1 MNYLILLLGFF
12 ALLGGAYILVRGAGS
27 LALRLGVSELA
38 VGLTIVAMGT
48 SAPEMIVSL
57 LAANTGSA
65 DLALGNVVGS
75 NIANILLILGI
86 SSLLRPLDMHSTL
99 RWREI
104 PFTLLAGLVLLIM
117 CNDSYL
123 AGANQSRLDRGDGLI
138 LLIFMAIFLYYI
150 FSLARQKDSESV
162 EKVRSVSLPWAV
174 AMVIGGVAGLAL
186 GGEWVI
192 QGASALAASLG
203 MSQALIGLTIVALGT
218 SLPELATSALA
229 AWRGNADL
237 AVGNV
242 VGSNIMNIF
251 WILGIS
257 ATVSPVGFS
266 PVLNADLLAMLVATA
281 LLLVF
286 TYTGQKHRIDRPE
299 GLIFLCCYAG
309 YLVFAVHRG

>member
-1 MNYLILLLGFF
+1 MNYLVLLLGFS

-38 VGLTIVAMGT
+38 VGLTVVAMGT
-48 SAPEMIVSL
+48 SAPELIVSL
-57 LAANTGSA
+57 LAAATGSA

-75 NIANILLILGI
+75 NIANILLILGL

-117 CNDSYL
+117 CNDRFLS
-123 AGANQSRLDRGDGLI
+123 GANLGRLDRGDGLI
-138 LLIFMAIFLYYI
+138 LLIFMSIFLYYI
-150 FSLARQKDSESV
+150 FSLARRKDSESV
-162 EKVRSVSLPWAV
+162 EKVKPVPFAWAV

-186 GGEWVI
+186 GGELVV
-192 QGASALAASLG
+192 QGASALAVSLG
-203 MSQALIGLTIVALGT
+203 FSQALIGLTIVAVGT

-251 WILGIS
+251 WILGVSS
-257 ATVSPVGFS
+257 AIAPVNFS
-266 PVLNADLLAMLVATA
+266 PAMNLDLLVMLVATA
-281 LLLVF
+281 LLFTF
-286 TYTGQKHRIDRPE
+286 TYTGRRHRIDRLE
-299 GLIFLCCYAG
+299 GSLFIFGYAA
-309 YLVFAVHRG
+309 YLAFLVYRG